1 MAVGERDPITGHM
14 TTGHEWNGIKELHTP
29 VPKPVWFF
37 LIVFTVFGVVW
48 TLFMPSW
55 PYGTGYFK
63 GWLGIDQK
71 QTVAKQLEEGR
82 ADRAAWTARIE
93 KEDFAAIK
101 ADTDLMGVVR
111 ETGHALFGDNCA
123 ACHGTGGKGNM
134 GYPNIVA
141 APMLWGDAPETI
153 AETITVGIN
162 GADPNTRVSEMLAF
176 GRNQMLDRPAIQQ
189 VITYVRSLSGL
200 EERSEANAA
209 AIDAGQEIF
218 AANCVSCHG
227 DDAKGKMDMGAPN
240 LTDHFWIYGS
250 SRDAIYQ
257 TVFHG
262 RQGHMPSWGLRL
274 SPLDIK
280 ILALYLTDL
289 REQQHAAVG
298 NGT

>member
-37 LIVFTVFGVVW
+37 LIVFTLFGVIW

-71 QTVAKQLEEGR
+71 QTVAKQLEEGK

-93 KEDFAAIK
+93 KEDFAAIR
-101 ADTDLMGVVR
+101 ADADLMGVVR
-111 ETGHALFGDNCA
+111 ETGHSLFGDNCA
-123 ACHGTGGKGNM
+123 ACHGTSGAGNL
-134 GYPNIVA
+134 GYPNIA
-141 APMLWGDAPETI
+141 SAPMLWGDAPETI
-153 AETITVGIN
+153 FETITVGIN
-162 GADPNTRVSEMLAF
+162 GADPDTRVSEMLAF
-176 GRNQMLDRPAIQQ
+176 GKNQILDRPAILQ
-189 VITYVRSLSGL
+189 VVTYVRSLSGL
-200 EERSEANAA
+200 EEPTEANAA
-209 AIDAGQEIF
+209 AIDAGREIF

-227 DDAKGKMDMGAPN
+227 EDAKGKTDMGAPD
-240 LTDHFWIYGS
+240 LTDHFWINGS
-250 SRDAIYQ
+250 SRDAIYHS
-257 TVFHG
+257 VFYG

-280 ILALYLTDL
+280 ILALYLSDL
-289 REQQHAAVG
+289 RERQHAAVG
-298 NGT
+298 DGT